1 MLLYTTARAP
11 NPRRVEIFLREKGL
25 SIPSKHIDIGRLEH
39 RSESYTK
46 VNPVQQMPSLELDDG
61 TVLTESIAICRYF
74 EELHP
79 EPALFGTSAR
89 GRAEIEMW
97 QRRLEMGLLLTVAS
111 VFRHSHP
118 FMAKVEVPQV
128 PEWAAA
134 TRPKAERFLQLFNEA
149 LAERRFV
156 AGDEFSVA
164 DITGIVAIEF
174 MRPARITLDPAL
186 THVQRW
192 FGDMSKRA
200 SVIENPP
207 PPPSQS

>member
-25 SIPSKHIDIGRLEH
+25 SVPSKHVDIGKLEH
-39 RSESYTK
+39 RTESYAK

-61 TVLTESIAICRYF
+61 SVLTESIAICRYF

-89 GRAEIEMW
+89 ERAEVEMW

-118 FMAKVEVPQV
+118 FMARVEVPQV

-134 TRPKAERFLQLFNEA
+134 NRPKVESFLHLFNEA
-149 LAERRFV
+149 LAERPFV
-156 AGDEFSVA
+156 AGKAFSVA
-164 DITGIVAIEF
+164 DITGIVAVEF
-174 MRPARITLDPAL
+174 MWPARITLDPGL
-186 THVQRW
+186 THVHRW
-192 FGDMSKRA
+192 FADMGKRP

-207 PPPSQS
+207 PPSA

>member
-25 SIPSKHIDIGRLEH
+25 VVPAKHVDIGRLEH

-46 VNPVQQMPSLELDDG
+46 VNPVQQMPSLEMDDG

-74 EELHP
+74 EELYP
-79 EPALFGTSAR
+79 DPVLFGQGAR
-89 GRAEIEMW
+89 ERAEIEMW
-97 QRRLEMGLLLTVAS
+97 QRRLEMGLLMTVAS

-128 PEWAAA
+128 PAWAAA
-134 TRPKAERFLQLFNEA
+134 NRPKVEAFLHLFNEA
-149 LAERRFV
+149 LANRPFV
-156 AGDEFSVA
+156 AGHAFSVA
-164 DITGIVAIEF
+164 DITGIVAVEF

-186 THVQRW
+186 THVHRW
-192 FGDMSKRA
+192 FGEMAKRP

-207 PPPSQS
+207 PPQ